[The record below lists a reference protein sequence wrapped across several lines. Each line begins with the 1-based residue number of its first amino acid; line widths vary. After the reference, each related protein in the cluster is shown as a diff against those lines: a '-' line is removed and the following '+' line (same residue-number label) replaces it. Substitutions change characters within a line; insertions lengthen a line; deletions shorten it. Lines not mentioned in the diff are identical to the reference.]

1 MEIGETVYPYKHR
14 KHFGNCR
21 FLKSFYRELGTRDPP
36 HLPAW
41 ASPLPLGTLCPA
53 HFQPHLQLLH
63 KGEQEHRLE
72 NIKPDQ
78 IFAPV
83 RVSVINHP
91 AETTWSP
98 RATCRLFTSLVKL
111 PCNNLFLLHTR
122 LHNGCSSMD
131 GFRESEGILRG
142 RFRFYKHLLA
152 AITTFFP
159 SPSQSFYLEFSDYGT
174 RRCQV
179 NYLGEM
185 EPTITC

>member
-1 MEIGETVYPYKHR
+1 MEIGETVCPSKHR

-98 RATCRLFTSLVKL
+98 RATCRLLTSLVKL
-111 PCNNLFLLHTR
+111 PCNNLFLLLLLLHTAVTQR
-122 LHNGCSSMD
+122 MF
-131 GFRESEGILRG
+131 GFRESGRILRD
-142 RFRFYKHLLA
+142 RFRFSRISSRRDNNFLPLP
-152 AITTFFP
+152 FP
-159 SPSQSFYLEFSDYGT
+159 KFLPRIL
-174 RRCQV
+174 
-179 NYLGEM
+179 
-185 EPTITC
+185 